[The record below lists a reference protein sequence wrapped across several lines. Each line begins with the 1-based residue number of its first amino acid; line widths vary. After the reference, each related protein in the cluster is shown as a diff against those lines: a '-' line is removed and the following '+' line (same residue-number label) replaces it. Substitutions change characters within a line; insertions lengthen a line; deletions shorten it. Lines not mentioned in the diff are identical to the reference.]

1 MRRRDFLKVAF
12 SSSLYFAARRVF
24 PASLTTSADV
34 GLAIGSDPE
43 QATIRAI
50 ALVGGIRRFVSPGD
64 IVVVKPNIGFNSP
77 PSVRATT
84 DPTIV
89 RTVVHLCFQALAS
102 KVYVFDRSTTSTRLA
117 YVTSGIAKAAEEAGA
132 KVLNVDDVTD
142 KLYKTLTVRDGYA
155 LKETLVNR
163 YVLESDAF
171 INLPVAKSHGSS
183 LLTFG
188 MKNLMGVSGDERGRW
203 HWAMHE
209 SIADINRIVASK
221 LTVIDAMTLMLRN
234 GPTGG
239 RAEDLKRTNTVI
251 ASANV
256 LEADCEAARMFGYSP
271 SDVGY
276 LELGAKAG
284 LGRISGYASEVA
296 RV

>member
-1 MRRRDFLKVAF
+1 VKRRDFLKVAL

-24 PASLTTSADV
+24 PASLTASADV
-34 GLAIGSDPE
+34 GIAIGADPE

-50 ALVGGIRRFVSPGD
+50 ALAGGISRFVAAGD
-64 IVVVKPNIGFNSP
+64 IVVVKPNVGFNSP
-77 PSVRATT
+77 PAVRATT

-89 RTVVHLCFQALAS
+89 RTVVHLCFQALAA

-132 KVLNVDDVTD
+132 KVINVDEVTD
-142 KLYKTLTVRDGYA
+142 KLYKKLTVKDGYA

-163 YVLESDAF
+163 YVLESDAM
-171 INLPVAKSHGSS
+171 INVPVAKSHGSA

-188 MKNLMGVSGDERGRW
+188 MKNLMGISGDQRGRW

-209 SIADINRIVASK
+209 SIADINRVVTSK

-251 ASANV
+251 ASTNV
-256 LEADCEAARMFGYSP
+256 LEADCEAARMFGFTP
-271 SDVGY
+271 ADVGY
-276 LELGAKAG
+276 IGLGAKAG
-284 LGRISGYASEVA
+284 VGRISGYSTEVA